1 MADNLLSTSI
11 SALTTEIINSIS
23 TANVEE
29 LLNLARSA
37 AALGQT
43 ENTSI
48 ETAINTRVNQLISSA
63 TPDEIKKLS
72 DAIKKVRNE
81 TQVESQIGNTDNLSE
96 GLTNLY
102 YTDARVDAHLNQ
114 TNPTTGY
121 VLSWNG
127 SDYAWIDNTGYTS
140 FDSDFDTRLATKS
153 TTDVTE
159 GTNLYYTDARVQT
172 KLGDVSGHIIPDT
185 NVTYDLGSAEKKFRD
200 LYLSSGTLYLG
211 DTSISV
217 DEVSGGVILPAGS
230 QLDGQNIPTEI
241 SQLSDVNLTVQPEVL
256 EIQVDSPDSGG
267 GLEWLWTWV
276 QTQLPFARTNITNEL
291 QLSVPIYTQG
301 TYLINNYASSLHGSM
316 TQTHNF
322 FLKWIEGAG
331 TANNISWVTYGS
343 STESHPDIDGGNSHT
358 VQTLTV
364 NVPQTITLPTL
375 TAPNVSYS
383 VTNNGSGAYTFSG
396 SAHGDNPEIGPF
408 YRGGTYTIN
417 INATGHPFYFTTDN
431 GTGFVSGGYVGE
443 WTSGVTGSRTDVG
456 TITFTVPSN
465 APDELYYQCGN
476 HGVMRGNI
484 RVKDLAVETNENG
497 NYIIYGQH
505 DQDGHVQKMEIRP
518 NPELTSQMCIVYDS
532 TTQKFVPQDL
542 ATYVE
547 NTPSFKNK
555 IKEVAGTATLV
566 APDGTSLVASVEI
579 YTDAS
584 YLPLVGNTNGD
595 IAFAQDTKK
604 LYVWNGTSWE
614 ASGLQTNN
622 IDITDINDA
631 TNITEKTVSLT
642 HEGVLTPYVGTS
654 RWYAPKDITINKII
668 ARVDVAPTDADL
680 VIQINKT
687 SSGVTTNQQMTISA
701 GTLKTVDLT
710 PNLTL
715 LEDDYL
721 TLDIISV
728 GSTIAGENLRV
739 SFNYK

>member
-701 GTLKTVDLT
+701 GTFKTVDLT

>member
-1 MADNLLSTSI
+1 MSDTRLSTSI
-11 SALTTEIINSIS
+11 NALKQKIKDQIPSASAEQLKRISRSARKLGLTQDTEIENLLNTRANTLVAATTDPTEVELIAAAINELDDTNNPTVS
-23 TANVEE
+23 TAGTLVGGASRIVTDDSAPGNPEDGDLWFKTDDLDLYVYYNDGTSSQWVQTNAASIAGTDISDLTDNNG
-29 LLNLARSA
+29 LLFDSA
-37 AALGQT
+37 A
-43 ENTSI
+43 
-48 ETAINTRVNQLISSA
+48 V
-63 TPDEIKKLS
+63 
-72 DAIKKVRNE
+72 
-81 TQVESQIGNTDNLSE
+81 SQS
-96 GLTNLY
+96 
-102 YTDARVDAHLNQ
+102 
-114 TNPTTGY
+114 
-121 VLSWNG
+121 
-127 SDYAWIDNTGYTS
+127 
-140 FDSDFDTRLATKS
+140 
-153 TTDVTE
+153 
-159 GTNLYYTDARVQT
+159 
-172 KLGDVSGHIIPDT
+172 IIPDT
-185 NVTYDLGSAEKKFRD
+185 NEAYDLGSPTNKFRD

-211 DTSISV
+211 ETSISV
-217 DEVSGGVILPAGS
+217 DQETGGVKLPAGS
-230 QLDGQNIPTEI
+230 QLGDQTIPTEI

-256 EIQVDSPDSGG
+256 EIQLDSPDSGG
-267 GLEWLWTWV
+267 GMNWFWTWA

-301 TYLINNYASSLHGSM
+301 TYLINNFASSLHGTM

-322 FLKWIEGAG
+322 YLKWLEGAG
-331 TANNISWVTYGS
+331 TANNISWVTYGT
-343 STESHPDIDGGNSHT
+343 STESHPDIDGGNTHT

-375 TAPNVSYS
+375 TAPSVSYT
-383 VTNNGSGAYTFSG
+383 VTNNGAGAYTFMG
-396 SAHGDNPEIGPF
+396 AAHGDNPEIGPF

-417 INATGHPFYFTTDN
+417 INAAGHPFYFTTDN
-431 GTGFVSGGYVGE
+431 GTGFISGNYVGE
-443 WTSGVTGSRTDVG
+443 WTDGVTGSRTEVG

-476 HGVMRGNI
+476 HGAMRGNI

-505 DQDGHVQKMEIRP
+505 NQDGHVQKMEIRP
-518 NPELTSQMCIVYDS
+518 NPELTSQMCIVYDAI
-532 TTQKFVPQDL
+532 TQKFVPQDL

-579 YTDAS
+579 YADAS

-604 LYVWNGTSWE
+604 LYVWNGNSWE
-614 ASGLQTNN
+614 ASGLQTNS
-622 IDITDINDA
+622 IDISDINDA
-631 TNITEKTVSLT
+631 SNITEKTVSLT
-642 HEGVLTPYVGTS
+642 HEGVLTPYIGTS
-654 RWYAPKDITINKII
+654 RWYAPKDITVNKII
-668 ARVDVAPTDADL
+668 ARVDAAPTDADL

-687 SSGVTTNQQMTISA
+687 SLGVTTNQQMTISA
-701 GTLKTVDLT
+701 GTFKTVDLT

-728 GSTIAGENLRV
+728 GVTIAGENLRV
-739 SFNYK
+739 SLNYK